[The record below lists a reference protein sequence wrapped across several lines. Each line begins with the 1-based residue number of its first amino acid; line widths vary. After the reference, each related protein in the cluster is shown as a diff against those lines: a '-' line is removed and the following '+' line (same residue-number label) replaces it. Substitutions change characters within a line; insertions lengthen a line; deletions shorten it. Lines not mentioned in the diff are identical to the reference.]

1 MDSTVLKLGV
11 VTAIAAALAG
21 CGAVRDAKRAQR
33 NAADAM
39 TGAEV
44 PGAAIDLKGRTLQE
58 LVEFAH

>member
-1 MDSTVLKLGV
+1 MKKMSFKKI
-11 VTAIAAALAG
+11 IAAALAG